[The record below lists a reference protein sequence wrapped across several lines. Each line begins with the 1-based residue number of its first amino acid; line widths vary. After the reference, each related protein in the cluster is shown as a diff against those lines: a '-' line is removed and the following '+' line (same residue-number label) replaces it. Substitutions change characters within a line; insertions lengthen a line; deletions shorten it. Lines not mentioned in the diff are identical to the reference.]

1 MCRIVHVHEHVQ
13 YGYFYF
19 FFQNIPLTKG
29 HYLKG
34 RKGRGK
40 SELPTTAVSAEMKVR
55 FVCVQPSVKHLC
67 LQWQRWLKSTIKGS
81 VKGKKWGWKRI
92 SIILTWG
99 SVFNIPE
106 KLSSQLYSSL
116 DKPTSSHPLAPWT
129 HSLYAIPAWWNLHHL
144 HSFSILLSFP
154 SVSMASISSLIISV
168 CETVCN
174 LPTYYT
180 GWKAISWKY
189 RVSPETW
196 VDHSP
201 LWF

>member
-67 LQWQRWLKSTIKGS
+67 LQWQR
-81 VKGKKWGWKRI
+81 
-92 SIILTWG
+92 
-99 SVFNIPE
+99 
-106 KLSSQLYSSL
+106 
-116 DKPTSSHPLAPWT
+116 
-129 HSLYAIPAWWNLHHL
+129 
-144 HSFSILLSFP
+144 
-154 SVSMASISSLIISV
+154 
-168 CETVCN
+168 
-174 LPTYYT
+174 
-180 GWKAISWKY
+180 
-189 RVSPETW
+189 
-196 VDHSP
+196 
-201 LWF
+201 